1 MSNSLTPGRT
11 DVDSDVDSENEN
23 DSEQRGKA
31 FSVVGVGASAGG
43 LEAFTQ
49 LLTHLDD
56 DTGMAFVLI
65 QHLDPL
71 HDSKLADLLAKA
83 TSMPLVEVTE
93 GMTVCPNHV
102 YVIPKNT
109 NLAIDGNQLRLT
121 PRDQSHLHLPID
133 HFFRSLASG
142 RLSDERRQEVD
153 RSEDGLNEQRPREDR
168 PRQAIGIVLSGTGSD
183 GTLGLQEIKAGG

>member
-1 MSNSLTPGRT
+1 MSNSLFLGTIDIDDKRR
-11 DVDSDVDSENEN
+11 E
-23 DSEQRGKA
+23 KA

-71 HDSKLADLLAKA
+71 HDSKLTDLLVKA

-109 NLAIDGNQLRLT
+109 NLAIDGNLLRLT
-121 PRDQSHLHLPID
+121 PRDPTQLHLPID

-142 RLSDERRQEVD
+142 RLSDERRQED
-153 RSEDGLNEQRPREDR
+153 GRSEEGLDDKQPAQERPG
-168 PRQAIGIVLSGTGSD
+168 QVIGIVLSGTGSD
-183 GTLGLQEIKAGG
+183 GTLGLQEIKAGGGITFDQEA